1 MFNSNNFIQP
11 SDFIGENI
19 VTSKN
24 KGSTK
29 PGPEVNLM
37 FMNGEQFARWLA
49 QFNEPKKAD

>member
-19 VTSKN
+19 VTAKN
-24 KGSTK
+24 KGGTK

-49 QFNEPKKAD
+49 QFNEPTKVE